1 MKKISLAIAATL
13 FSSPVLAGPYVN
25 VETNAD
31 YTGSDYTSRATDL
44 HLGYENNIGD
54 LAYYVQGGKTINAAD
69 GVDSESNFSGKLGAS
84 VSATDKLGLYGE
96 VSFAQVEDADNTYG
110 TKLGAKYSFCLL
122 YTSDA
127 ADE

>member
-1 MKKISLAIAATL
+1 MKKIALALAASIASTPAM
-13 FSSPVLAGPYVN
+13 AGPYVN

-44 HLGYENNIGD
+44 HIGYENELGS

-110 TKLGAKYSFCLL
+110 TKLGAKYSF
-122 YTSDA
+122 
-127 ADE
+127 

>member
-1 MKKISLAIAATL
+1 MKKITLALAATL

-44 HLGYENNIGD
+44 HVGYENNLGSF
-54 LAYYVQGGKTINAAD
+54 AYYIQGGKTINAVD
-69 GVDSESNFSGKLGAS
+69 GIDSESNFSGKLGAS
-84 VSATDKLGLYGE
+84 VPATEKLDIYGE

-110 TKLGAKYSFCLL
+110 TKLGAKYSF
-122 YTSDA
+122 
-127 ADE
+127 

>member
-1 MKKISLAIAATL
+1 MKKLALVLATTL
-13 FSSPVLAGPYVN
+13 VSTPAMAGPYVN

-44 HLGYENNIGD
+44 HIGYENNLGD
-54 LAYYVQGGKTINAAD
+54 LAYYIQGGKTINAAD

-110 TKLGAKYSFCLL
+110 TKLGAKFNF
-122 YTSDA
+122 
-127 ADE
+127 

>member
-1 MKKISLAIAATL
+1 MKKIALALAASIASTPAM
-13 FSSPVLAGPYVN
+13 AGPYVN
-25 VETNAD
+25 VETNAE

-44 HLGYENNIGD
+44 HIGYENELGS

-110 TKLGAKYSFCLL
+110 TKLGAKYSF
-122 YTSDA
+122 
-127 ADE
+127 

>member
-1 MKKISLAIAATL
+1 MKKIALALAASIASTPAM
-13 FSSPVLAGPYVN
+13 AGPYVN
-25 VETNAD
+25 VEPNAD

-44 HLGYENNIGD
+44 HIGYENELGS

-96 VSFAQVEDADNTYG
+96 VSFSQVEDADNTYG
-110 TKLGAKYSFCLL
+110 TKLGAKYSF
-122 YTSDA
+122 
-127 ADE
+127 